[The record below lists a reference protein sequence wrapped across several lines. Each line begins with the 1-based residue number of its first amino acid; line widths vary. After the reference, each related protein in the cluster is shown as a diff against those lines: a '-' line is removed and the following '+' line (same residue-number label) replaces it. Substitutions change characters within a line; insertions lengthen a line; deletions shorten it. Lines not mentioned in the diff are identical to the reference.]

1 MKQQLHFLLVPILIL
16 LASCQP
22 QSKVEIFSET
32 CKRFQTGVLTEK
44 GAMEKLGMSKDE
56 LFWGCLKPLKF

>member
-1 MKQQLHFLLVPILIL
+1 MKQQLLCLLALIL

-22 QSKVEIFSET
+22 QSKEEIFSET
-32 CKRFQTGVLTEK
+32 CKRFQNGALTEK
-44 GAMEKLGMSKDE
+44 EAMEKLGINKDE